1 MAKYAGFIEFEGLE
15 GSVATGC
22 MQTPTYKSRY
32 CHEHSLQTCK
42 EFTDNPENI
51 VEVIV
56 GKKTT
61 RNETY
66 YQVLRFYYLYT

>member
-22 MQTPTYKSRY
+22 MRTPAYMSRY
-32 CHEHSLQTCK
+32 CHEHSLQACK
-42 EFTDNPENI
+42 ESADNPEQV

-66 YQVLRFYYLYT
+66 YQVT